1 MWDVDSACRYDAKE
15 RGMQAFKNSCLRR
28 LLRIL
33 YIRPMNFAKNH
44 YHTHRIPETSPC
56 NSEAVLVWCDHVI
69 QHNVL
74 SKTVLLETLSIWHCS
89 GQRKTGL
96 RTWRSGLVLCRTHS
110 LSPKTGLTGGACQL
124 PPLSMWYRQWPVPA
138 KGRTTDS
145 SEWRPSR
152 YVPHA
157 MSNGK
162 EVNCLYC
169 VSSFWNKKLHMLPK
183 KKKILKKNK

>member
-96 RTWRSGLVLCRTHS
+96 RTWRSRLVLCRTHS
-110 LSPKTGLTGGACQL
+110 ITIAKNRFNWWGLSAATSIHVISPMTSTSQRTNDWFKWVATIKICSPCNVKWQRSE
-124 PPLSMWYRQWPVPA
+124 LSLL
-138 KGRTTDS
+138 
-145 SEWRPSR
+145 
-152 YVPHA
+152 
-157 MSNGK
+157 
-162 EVNCLYC
+162 C
-169 VSSFWNKKLHMLPK
+169 F
-183 KKKILKKNK
+183 